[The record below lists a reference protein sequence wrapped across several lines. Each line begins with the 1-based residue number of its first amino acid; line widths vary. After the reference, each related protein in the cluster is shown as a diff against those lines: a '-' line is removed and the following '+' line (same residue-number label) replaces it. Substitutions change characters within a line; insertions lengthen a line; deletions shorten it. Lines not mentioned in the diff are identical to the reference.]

1 MQQLTKH
8 QRRKLKKIQEKYK
21 DQDEEDRLY
30 GALLNGNQM
39 SKVQLG
45 VLALQREKEKRH
57 ELFPPKTFE
66 EKNFDEKQ
74 EEEVEEVTEFIDED
88 KSGETNSHNESSIS
102 LLPNNSVDGKEGQK
116 EEEEEEEVENEKHN
130 AGQPQSK
137 TRAVATSVEESC
149 IANDEEL
156 RREWQYFTSQ
166 PKPMDNIEYALA
178 VCAPMSCVISYK
190 YRAELS
196 FGNAKKGQV
205 TTSLQGHFLT
215 MTKGVENASE
225 VRAVESLD
233 ANVVMEQLRGNL
245 RCLTT
250 RQKK

>member
-1 MQQLTKH
+1 MQQLTRH

-39 SKVQLG
+39 SKVQLE

-66 EKNFDEKQ
+66 EKNFDEKR

-88 KSGETNSHNESSIS
+88 KSGETNSHHESSIS
-102 LLPNNSVDGKEGQK
+102 SLRNNSADGKEEQK
-116 EEEEEEEVENEKHN
+116 GEGEEEGEDEKHN

-178 VCAPMSCVISYK
+178 VCAPMSCVIPYK

-205 TTSLQGHFLT
+205 TTSLQGHFLA

-225 VRAVESLD
+225 VRAVELLD

-245 RCLTT
+245 RCLTK